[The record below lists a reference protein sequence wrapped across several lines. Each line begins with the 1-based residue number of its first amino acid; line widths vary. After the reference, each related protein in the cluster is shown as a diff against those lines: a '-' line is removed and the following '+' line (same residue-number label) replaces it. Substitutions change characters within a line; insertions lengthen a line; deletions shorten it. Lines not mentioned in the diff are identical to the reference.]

1 MRSNL
6 ANMFATLGAAGW
18 IAVTSLVGFLVAV
31 VAYSS
36 YAWNQIPDSVISGA
50 GWTFFTLG
58 IFATVVVG
66 IGLMFLVFYSDRKH
80 YDR

>member
-31 VAYSS
+31 VVYSS
-36 YAWNQIPDSVISGA
+36 YAWNQIPDSNISGA
-50 GWTFFTLG
+50 GWAFFTRGSSPRSSLG
-58 IFATVVVG
+58 SG
-66 IGLMFLVFYSDRKH
+66 
-80 YDR
+80 